1 MKRLTALY
9 IFICC
14 SILTFYSTV
23 QANEFGVFLGGY
35 SKDSDIDRIQSLTSL
50 GTWTN
55 GERSFGTYF
64 GLSYA
69 KTFGVSIFETEQTL
83 GISLGADKSA
93 KPNTFV
99 YSSNFHIVLPLDM
112 VRIKPF
118 LGGGLG
124 VIYNF
129 GEKAGWTDIAE
140 FLGSKWSFMFNVGGG
155 TKVKVS
161 DSWWLRLTLRDYILP
176 SLSKAVF
183 SIDPIHPSN
192 TIKSIV
198 KKSTHNISFSAGL
211 GYNW

>member
-1 MKRLTALY
+1 MKRSTVLY
-9 IFICC
+9 IFIYY
-14 SILTFYSTV
+14 SILIFSSSV
-23 QANEFGVFLGGY
+23 QANELGVFLGGY
-35 SKDSDIDRIQSLTSL
+35 SKDSDIDRLQSLTSL
-50 GTWTN
+50 STWTN

-69 KTFGVSIFETEQTL
+69 KKFGVSIFETEQTL
-83 GISLGADKSA
+83 GVSLGADKSA

-112 VRIKPF
+112 VRVKPF

-140 FLGSKWSFMFNVGGG
+140 FLGNKWSFMLNVGGG

-183 SIDPIHPSN
+183 SAASGHPM
-192 TIKSIV
+192 SIV